1 MKKFIITSILTVLIA
16 SLTAVS
22 AGNYPE
28 EYLGLPGDNLNLYA
42 TMKLFQES
50 ETLEAFER
58 DLNDEKSKINNLDLN
73 GDNLVDYITVTDY
86 VDGNA
91 HTIVLRTALN
101 KKESQDIAVFTV
113 EQFKDGSV
121 QIQLVGDEALY
132 GKNYIVEPIYA
143 ETPNPGYKGTTVYT
157 DNVKVVTTTY
167 YEVAAWPVI
176 RFMYNPYYVSWHS
189 SWYWGYYP
197 VYWNP
202 WRPYYWDY
210 YYGYHYNWYNDYY
223 AHYRHCDYYRY
234 HYYDDHYYHGMR
246 QYSSEVA
253 HRVSEGH
260 YTTTYSH
267 PEQRRDGEEMYAR
280 TQAGRSADTRRQS
293 SVQSAPS
300 AQRSTADAAGDHL
313 LLKPRGQLLP
323 QHRDQLLPQ
332 HRDQLLPQHRD
343 QPLQDLQQYRG
354 QSLQGSLQCRSRS
367 PQLQDSRLQCRSR
380 SPQLQDS
387 RLQCRSRSPQLRDSR
402 LQCRSR
408 SPQLRDSRLQYRG
421 RSPQLRDSRLQCRS
435 RSPQLQDS
443 RLQCRGRS
451 PQLQDSRLQY
461 RGRSPRGQQLPKP
474 GHQATAAA
482 RAEAALLLRDQAAAA
497 RAEAVRAGAA
507 LLPSGAAALTDLTT
521 TDHRPDK

>member
-1 MKKFIITSILTVLIA
+1 MKKFICTSILTVLIA

-86 VDGNA
+86 PDGNA

-101 KKESQDIAVFTV
+101 RNEAQDVAVFTV
-113 EQFKDGSV
+113 QQFKDGSV

-202 WRPYYWDY
+202 WRPYYWHY
-210 YYGYHYNWYNDYY
+210 YYGYHYNWHNDYY
-223 AHYRHCDYYRY
+223 AHYRHCDYNRY
-234 HYYDDHYYHGMR
+234 HYYDDHYYQSMR
-246 QYSSEVA
+246 QHSSEVA
-253 HRVSEGH
+253 HRVSAGN
-260 YTTTYSH
+260 YANTYSH
-267 PEQRRDGEEMYAR
+267 PEQRKDGEEMYAR
-280 TQAGRSADTRRQS
+280 TQASRSADTRRQS
-293 SVQSAPS
+293 SAQSAPS
-300 AQRSTADAAGDHL
+300 AQRSTADIARRSSASETKRSASASTQRSASSGSATVQRSQPSASRQQSSVERSQPSASRQQSSVERSQPSASRQQSSVERSQPSASRQQSSVQKSQPSASRQQASVQRSQPSASRQQASVQKSQPSASRQQASVQRSQPQRSAAPEARSSSHSSN
-313 LLKPRGQLLP
+313 Q
-323 QHRDQLLPQ
+323 
-332 HRDQLLPQHRD
+332 
-343 QPLQDLQQYRG
+343 
-354 QSLQGSLQCRSRS
+354 SRS
-367 PQLQDSRLQCRSR
+367 SASSQRSGSSSQGR
-380 SPQLQDS
+380 SSSSPQRSSSS
-387 RLQCRSRSPQLRDSR
+387 RGSDNDRS
-402 LQCRSR
+402 
-408 SPQLRDSRLQYRG
+408 
-421 RSPQLRDSRLQCRS
+421 
-435 RSPQLQDS
+435 
-443 RLQCRGRS
+443 
-451 PQLQDSRLQY
+451 
-461 RGRSPRGQQLPKP
+461 SPR
-474 GHQATAAA
+474 
-482 RAEAALLLRDQAAAA
+482 
-497 RAEAVRAGAA
+497 
-507 LLPSGAAALTDLTT
+507 
-521 TDHRPDK
+521 

>member
-1 MKKFIITSILTVLIA
+1 MKKFICTSILTVLIA

-86 VDGNA
+86 PDGNA

-101 KKESQDIAVFTV
+101 RNEAQDVAVFTV
-113 EQFKDGSV
+113 QQFKDGSV

-202 WRPYYWDY
+202 WRPYYWHY
-210 YYGYHYNWYNDYY
+210 YYGYHYNWHNDYY
-223 AHYRHCDYYRY
+223 AHYRHCDYNRY
-234 HYYDDHYYHGMR
+234 HYYDDHYYQSMR
-246 QYSSEVA
+246 QHSSEVA
-253 HRVSEGH
+253 HRVSAGN
-260 YTTTYSH
+260 YANTYSH
-267 PEQRRDGEEMYAR
+267 PEQRKDGEEMYAR
-280 TQAGRSADTRRQS
+280 TQASRSADTRRQS
-293 SVQSAPS
+293 SAQSAPS
-300 AQRSTADAAGDHL
+300 AQRSTADIARRSSASETKRSASASTQRSASSGSATVQRSQPSASRQQSSVERSQPSASRQQSSVERSQPSASRQQSSVERSQPSASRQQASVQRSQPQRSAAPEARSSSHSSN
-313 LLKPRGQLLP
+313 Q
-323 QHRDQLLPQ
+323 
-332 HRDQLLPQHRD
+332 
-343 QPLQDLQQYRG
+343 
-354 QSLQGSLQCRSRS
+354 SRS
-367 PQLQDSRLQCRSR
+367 SASSQRSGSSSQGR
-380 SPQLQDS
+380 SSSSPQRSSSS
-387 RLQCRSRSPQLRDSR
+387 RGSDNDRS
-402 LQCRSR
+402 
-408 SPQLRDSRLQYRG
+408 
-421 RSPQLRDSRLQCRS
+421 
-435 RSPQLQDS
+435 
-443 RLQCRGRS
+443 
-451 PQLQDSRLQY
+451 
-461 RGRSPRGQQLPKP
+461 SPR
-474 GHQATAAA
+474 
-482 RAEAALLLRDQAAAA
+482 
-497 RAEAVRAGAA
+497 
-507 LLPSGAAALTDLTT
+507 
-521 TDHRPDK
+521 

>member
-1 MKKFIITSILTVLIA
+1 MKKFICTSILTVLIA

-86 VDGNA
+86 PDGNA

-101 KKESQDIAVFTV
+101 RNEAQDVAVFTV
-113 EQFKDGSV
+113 QQFKDGSV

-202 WRPYYWDY
+202 WRPYYWHY
-210 YYGYHYNWYNDYY
+210 YYGYHYNWHNDYY
-223 AHYRHCDYYRY
+223 AHYRHCDYNRY
-234 HYYDDHYYHGMR
+234 HYYDDHYYQSMR
-246 QYSSEVA
+246 QHSSEVA
-253 HRVSEGH
+253 HRVSAGN
-260 YTTTYSH
+260 YANTYSH
-267 PEQRRDGEEMYAR
+267 PEQRKDGEEMYAR
-280 TQAGRSADTRRQS
+280 TQASRSADTRRQS
-293 SVQSAPS
+293 SAQSAPS
-300 AQRSTADAAGDHL
+300 AQRSTADIARRSSASETKRSASASTQRSASSGSATVQRSQPSASRQQSSVERSQPSASRQQSSVERSQPSASRQQSSVERSQPSASRQQSSVQRSQPQRSAAPEARSSSHSSS
-313 LLKPRGQLLP
+313 Q
-323 QHRDQLLPQ
+323 
-332 HRDQLLPQHRD
+332 
-343 QPLQDLQQYRG
+343 
-354 QSLQGSLQCRSRS
+354 SRS
-367 PQLQDSRLQCRSR
+367 SASSQKSSSNSQGRSSS
-380 SPQLQDS
+380 SPQRSSSS
-387 RLQCRSRSPQLRDSR
+387 RGSDNDRS
-402 LQCRSR
+402 
-408 SPQLRDSRLQYRG
+408 
-421 RSPQLRDSRLQCRS
+421 
-435 RSPQLQDS
+435 
-443 RLQCRGRS
+443 
-451 PQLQDSRLQY
+451 
-461 RGRSPRGQQLPKP
+461 SPR
-474 GHQATAAA
+474 
-482 RAEAALLLRDQAAAA
+482 
-497 RAEAVRAGAA
+497 
-507 LLPSGAAALTDLTT
+507 
-521 TDHRPDK
+521 

>member
-1 MKKFIITSILTVLIA
+1 MKKFLITSILTVLIA

-101 KKESQDIAVFTV
+101 KKESQDVAVFTV

-157 DNVKVVTTTY
+157 DNVNVVTTTY

-202 WRPYYWDY
+202 WRPYYWHY

-223 AHYRHCDYYRY
+223 AHYRHCDYNRY

-253 HRVSEGH
+253 HRVSAGN
-260 YTTTYSH
+260 YASTYSH

-293 SVQSAPS
+293 SAQSAPS
-300 AQRSTADAAGDHL
+300 AQRSSADVVTEIICFRNPEISYCLNTEVSLFRICISTEVRAFKAVFSTEVAVISFKTAGFSPEVAALSFKTAVFSPEVGAL
-313 LLKPRGQLLP
+313 SFKTAGFSAEVAALSFKTAGFSTEVAALSFKTAGFSAEVAALSFKTAGFSTEVAALSFKTAGFSTEVAAPEV
-323 QHRDQLLPQ
+323 
-332 HRDQLLPQHRD
+332 
-343 QPLQDLQQYRG
+343 
-354 QSLQGSLQCRSRS
+354 SSSRS
-367 PQLQDSRLQCRSR
+367 QVIKPQQ
-380 SPQLQDS
+380 
-387 RLQCRSRSPQLRDSR
+387 
-402 LQCRSR
+402 
-408 SPQLRDSRLQYRG
+408 
-421 RSPQLRDSRLQCRS
+421 
-435 RSPQLQDS
+435 
-443 RLQCRGRS
+443 
-451 PQLQDSRLQY
+451 
-461 RGRSPRGQQLPKP
+461 
-474 GHQATAAA
+474 
-482 RAEAALLLRDQAAAA
+482 
-497 RAEAVRAGAA
+497 
-507 LLPSGAAALTDLTT
+507 
-521 TDHRPDK
+521 